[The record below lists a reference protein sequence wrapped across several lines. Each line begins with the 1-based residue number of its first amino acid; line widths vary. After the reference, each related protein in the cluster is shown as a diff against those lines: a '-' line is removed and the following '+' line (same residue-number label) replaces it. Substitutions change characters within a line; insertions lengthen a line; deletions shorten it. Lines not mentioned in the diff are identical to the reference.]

1 MVDTRA
7 DKIELEVV
15 AVDKPE
21 ELNLILGQSHFIKTV
36 EDLHETLAGAVP
48 GLRFGL
54 AFCEASGPRLVRRS
68 GNDPELIE
76 LATRNALAIGAGH
89 SFLVFLREGFP
100 VNVLNQVKLV
110 PEVCR
115 IYCATANPV
124 QVIVAETPAG
134 RGILGVID
142 GGSPLGVETE
152 ADVAARVD
160 LLRRIGYKL

>member
-7 DKIELEVV
+7 DKIELDVV

-36 EDLHETLAGAVP
+36 EDLHETLAAAVP

-100 VNVLNQVKLV
+100 V
-110 PEVCR
+110 R
-115 IYCATANPV
+115 
-124 QVIVAETPAG
+124 
-134 RGILGVID
+134 
-142 GGSPLGVETE
+142 
-152 ADVAARVD
+152 
-160 LLRRIGYKL
+160 LRRSVSRRARWCGA